1 MYGVLK
7 SGIVIAIHD
16 ELDVINKFIDSQ
28 NSDISDYKIV
38 KIKKKSHKKYKYLYE
53 YQDLYLVRYG
63 DNYVPFKLYD
73 TLKDASDEYFYDLRY
88 CKDVLLRLLEEK
100 HNNHKD
106 RKALFRC
113 VKIIVDEI
121 NNGLSSD
128 IDYLNDLSELN
139 KAYKERITDY
149 E

>member
-63 DNYVPFKLYD
+63 DNYVPFKF
-73 TLKDASDEYFYDLRY
+73 FYDLKY

-128 IDYLNDLSELN
+128 IDYLNNLSELN

>member
-1 MYGVLK
+1 MYMIQQWYCKMYGVLK

-73 TLKDASDEYFYDLRY
+73 ILY
-88 CKDVLLRLLEEK
+88 
-100 HNNHKD
+100 
-106 RKALFRC
+106 
-113 VKIIVDEI
+113 
-121 NNGLSSD
+121 
-128 IDYLNDLSELN
+128 
-139 KAYKERITDY
+139 
-149 E
+149 